1 MEVETKPNLTAED
14 IELLQKGDESPKG
27 GVNNNE
33 HCVAVLS
40 RKARVVYIYKGK
52 PKLR

>member
-1 MEVETKPNLTAED
+1 MDIDSNLKLTEQD
-14 IELLQKGDESPKG
+14 LELLRKGDESPKG

-40 RKARVVYIYKGK
+40 RKARVVYIYKSK